1 MVLSVVLARL
11 WVGDVA
17 REDLRERLAVPGVV
31 GPEGDHH
38 LARGQRPLLM
48 RVHDEALP
56 VEAVVAHVASEV
68 QVFLRIVDAEHK
80 RRRCLHAGQVSLVV
94 ATAAAHSVGE

>member
-1 MVLSVVLARL
+1 MLPHVVVRAVLERKRLAEQERNRL
-11 WVGDVA
+11 KPVWPVNLGG
-17 REDLRERLAVPGVV
+17 EIWELLAVPGVV

-56 VEAVVAHVASEV
+56 NQAPPAVPDCPA
-68 QVFLRIVDAEHK
+68 
-80 RRRCLHAGQVSLVV
+80 LHS
-94 ATAAAHSVGE
+94 

>member
-1 MVLSVVLARL
+1 MTERAPDPHQPGVTF
-11 WVGDVA
+11 G
-17 REDLRERLAVPGVV
+17 LRERLAVPGVV

-56 VEAVVAHVASEV
+56 NQAPPAVYDCPA
-68 QVFLRIVDAEHK
+68 
-80 RRRCLHAGQVSLVV
+80 LHS
-94 ATAAAHSVGE
+94 